1 MALNPSHDDYNNDIK
16 PDGNCL
22 PLTDSISCIDWAPS
36 NIGPVFVCSFWD
48 GTLRVYEISS
58 NGFSPCIIQKLSTKA
73 KSPLTKCVW
82 SNDAQFIYVGDIT
95 GLIQAFNVQ
104 TQAFMDVG
112 KHTAAISALHI
123 VPNQNI
129 IISAA
134 Y

>member
-1 MALNPSHDDYNNDIK
+1 MALNPSHDDYTNDIK

-22 PLTDSISCIDWAPS
+22 PLPDSISCIDWAPL
-36 NIGPVFVCSFWD
+36 NIGNIFTCCFWD
-48 GTLRVYEISS
+48 GSLRVYEVSN
-58 NGFSPCIIQKLSTKA
+58 NGFSPSIIQKISTKA